1 MMLQEIDREK
11 CTGCGS
17 CFKSCGLDVF
27 RLDTDQPSVAPCQ
40 WACPTGVDIRGYV
53 YSLQQGKIQDAA
65 EILMAANPL
74 PALTGRT
81 CHRFCE
87 GKCAR
92 TKVDDAV
99 NINALEQYVGDWV
112 LGRSPEPGFIRH
124 TGKIGVIGSGAAG
137 MSCAYYLNR
146 KGYEVTVFESEEQ
159 PGGLFRTAYPELAS
173 GVLDSQIDYLG
184 KLGIVFE
191 CGVTVGDGREVTLE
205 QLREKGYKAFLLA
218 VGGAG
223 DKTKRA
229 VPPFSSVA
237 NITEDSLISVNPG
250 AYVTSSKDVFAAGN
264 ATGGENS
271 VAHAIAGGREAAESI
286 ERHIN
291 GWHLL
296 EGRRDAKIRLENP
309 PGAGI
314 KSVPRLNRSSLTG
327 REKGDQGFVFEE
339 MLEESQRCMTCG
351 SKAFAAYRDDCMNC
365 YTCEMVCP
373 EGAVMVHP
381 FKENLPRTI
390 PYETEGVR

>member
-1 MMLQEIDREK
+1 
-11 CTGCGS
+11 
-17 CFKSCGLDVF
+17 
-27 RLDTDQPSVAPCQ
+27 
-40 WACPTGVDIRGYV
+40 VD
-53 YSLQQGKIQDAA
+53 
-65 EILMAANPL
+65 N
-74 PALTGRT
+74 
-81 CHRFCE
+81 
-87 GKCAR
+87 
-92 TKVDDAV
+92 AV

-112 LGRSPEPGFIRH
+112 LGRSPVPGFIRH

-146 KGYEVTVFESEEQ
+146 KGYAVTVFESKEQ
-159 PGGLFRTAYPELAS
+159 PGGLFRTGYPELPP

-184 KLGIVFE
+184 KLGITFE
-191 CGVTVGDGREVTLE
+191 CRVTVGDGREVTLE

-218 VGGAG
+218 VGAAG
-223 DKTKRA
+223 DKMKRA

-237 NITEDSLISVNPG
+237 SITGDSLISVSPG
-250 AYVTSSKDVFAAGN
+250 AYVTSSNDVFAAGN
-264 ATGGENS
+264 ATGGGNS

-286 ERHIN
+286 DRHMN

-296 EGRRDAKIRLENP
+296 EGRGDAKIPLENP

-314 KSVPRLNRSSLTG
+314 KSVPRLNRSPSTG
-327 REKGDQGFVFEE
+327 RDKSTQGFAFEE
-339 MLEESQRCMTCG
+339 MMVESQRCMTCG

-373 EGAVMVHP
+373 EGAIVVHP

-390 PYETEGVR
+390 PYETEGVK

>member
-1 MMLQEIDREK
+1 MLQKIDREK

-27 RLDTDQPSVAPCQ
+27 RLDTDQAAVTPCQ
-40 WACPTGVDIRGYV
+40 VACPAGVDIRGYV
-53 YSLQQGKIQDAA
+53 YLLQQGKIRDAA
-65 EILMAANPL
+65 EVLMAANPL
-74 PALTGRT
+74 PSLTGRT

-87 GKCAR
+87 SKCMR

-112 LGRSPEPGFIRH
+112 LGRSPKPGFIRH
-124 TGKIGVIGSGAAG
+124 TGNIGVIGSGAAG

-146 KGYEVTVFESEEQ
+146 KGYAVTVFESKEQ
-159 PGGLFRTAYPELAS
+159 PGGLFRTAYPELPP
-173 GVLDSQIDYLG
+173 GVLDAQIDYLG
-184 KLGIVFE
+184 KLGIAFE
-191 CGVTVGDGREVTLE
+191 YGVTVGDGRDVTLE
-205 QLREKGYKAFLLA
+205 RLREKGYKAFLLA
-218 VGGAG
+218 VGAAR

-229 VPPFSSVA
+229 MPPFSSVA
-237 NITEDSLISVNPG
+237 SITADRLIPVNPA

-264 ATGGENS
+264 ATGGGSS

-286 ERHIN
+286 DRHIN

-296 EGRRDAKIRLENP
+296 EGRRNARIPLENP

-314 KSVPRLNRSSLTG
+314 KSVPRLDRSSLPA
-327 REKGDQGFVFEE
+327 REKSEQGFAFEE

-351 SKAFAAYRDDCMNC
+351 SKAFAAFRDDCMTC
-365 YTCEMVCP
+365 YTCEMACP
-373 EGAVMVHP
+373 EGAVVVHP
-381 FKENLPRTI
+381 FKEDLPRTI

>member
-1 MMLQEIDREK
+1 MLQEIDREK

-27 RLDTDQPSVAPCQ
+27 RLDTDQSSVAHCQ

-53 YSLQQGKIQDAA
+53 YLLQQGKIRDAA

-124 TGKIGVIGSGAAG
+124 IGKIGVIGSGAAG
-137 MSCAYYLNR
+137 MSCAYYLNH
-146 KGYEVTVFESEEQ
+146 KGYAVTVFESEEQ
-159 PGGLFRTAYPELAS
+159 PGGLFRTAHPELTS

-205 QLREKGYKAFLLA
+205 QLREKDYKAFLLA
-218 VGGAG
+218 VGAAE

-237 NITEDSLISVNPG
+237 SITEDSLISVSPG

-264 ATGGENS
+264 ATGGGNS

-286 ERHIN
+286 DATVLSSWETLADEIN
-291 GWHLL
+291 YL
-296 EGRRDAKIRLENP
+296 D
-309 PGAGI
+309 
-314 KSVPRLNRSSLTG
+314 
-327 REKGDQGFVFEE
+327 
-339 MLEESQRCMTCG
+339 
-351 SKAFAAYRDDCMNC
+351 
-365 YTCEMVCP
+365 P
-373 EGAVMVHP
+373 EGLTHAPSIPPVPDGPHAGPGRFARGLPAPGRPQGQRVAAAGRAAAVAGGP
-381 FKENLPRTI
+381 IAAPADARERPLPLLH
-390 PYETEGVR
+390 